1 MKNWNVEI
9 KKLVDLVPLEDN
21 PRKIE
26 PANARA
32 LKASIER
39 FGVVELIVWNK
50 RTGHIVS
57 GHQRCAVLKSMGVT
71 EVPVI
76 VVDLDDEEE
85 RAAAIT
91 MNNFA
96 IEGEFTNPINEL
108 LASIR
113 EEDSQLYAELRMENL
128 RDDVSKLL
136 DKVDSKSKDM
146 DNKLDKAGDNQ
157 EEYDTECP
165 CCGHKW
171 KIGPDDI
178 ELITEGEP
186 L

>member
-1 MKNWNVEI
+1 MKNWKVEI
-9 KKLVDLVPLEDN
+9 KKLSDLIPLEDN

-39 FGVVELIVWNK
+39 FGIVELIVWNK

-57 GHQRCAVLKSMGVT
+57 GHQRCAVLQSMGVG

-76 VVDLDDEEE
+76 VVDMDDEEE

-108 LASIR
+108 LGSIR
-113 EEDSQLYAELRMENL
+113 EEDAQLYAELRMENL
-128 RDDVSKLL
+128 KDDVSKLL
-136 DKVDSKSKDM
+136 DKVDSKSKD
-146 DNKLDKAGDNQ
+146 LDDKINNAVEHT

-178 ELITEGEP
+178 ELVNEGE
-186 L
+186 